1 MVRQGSPRGARDA
14 GRGWRSEG
22 KSFGGRRIGWYDGSV
37 MTRQQWTQLIIILL
51 FVGFSVLSW
60 AFRQLR
66 EYQQKQAARQAAE
79 RRRMEVLRTG
89 RADQPPAG
97 EFASTRPA
105 PAIPPQAPLD
115 PHAEA
120 PRRLQEPAQRRRAE
134 LEAMARRAA
143 GGSGGGA
150 PKAGPRTATPVPVQ
164 RTPQARG
171 ERPGTNVEQQRRAAE
186 QARRRAEKLEKQD
199 RIEAKRKAEQAKVV
213 ERQRAEADARQTAAE
228 QQTAASAAADALGT
242 GETGRAGRPAL
253 AAAIGAARLGPGA
266 TPATAEQ
273 WRRAIVLMNVLGP
286 PAALRSDDQ
295 ERREF

>member
-1 MVRQGSPRGARDA
+1 
-14 GRGWRSEG
+14 
-22 KSFGGRRIGWYDGSV
+22 

-79 RRRMEVLRTG
+79 RRRLEMLRTG
-89 RADQPPAG
+89 RGEARADEQRVEA
-97 EFASTRPA
+97 RP
-105 PAIPPQAPLD
+105 L
-115 PHAEA
+115 EA
-120 PRRLQEPAQRRRAE
+120 PPRAPDVHDDARRRLQELAQRRRAE

-150 PKAGPRTATPVPVQ
+150 PKAGPRPATPVPVQ

-213 ERQRAEADARQTAAE
+213 ERQRAEADARQAAAE

-242 GETGRAGRPAL
+242 GESGRSGRPAL
-253 AAAIGAARLGPGA
+253 ATAIGAARLGPGA

-286 PAALRSDDQ
+286 PAALRPDDPD
-295 ERREF
+295 RREF

>member
-1 MVRQGSPRGARDA
+1 
-14 GRGWRSEG
+14 
-22 KSFGGRRIGWYDGSV
+22 

-79 RRRMEVLRTG
+79 RRRLEMLRTG
-89 RADQPPAG
+89 RG
-97 EFASTRPA
+97 EARA
-105 PAIPPQAPLD
+105 EVQQVEAAPL
-115 PHAEA
+115 EA
-120 PRRLQEPAQRRRAE
+120 PPRAPDLHDDARRRLQELAQRRRAE

-143 GGSGGGA
+143 GGAGGA
-150 PKAGPRTATPVPVQ
+150 GGSGAGAPMAGPRPATPVPVQ

-171 ERPGTNVEQQRRAAE
+171 ERPVTKAEQQRRAAE
-186 QARRRAEKLEKQD
+186 QARRRAEKQDKQD
-199 RIEAKRKAEQAKVV
+199 RIEAKRRAEQARVV

-242 GETGRAGRPAL
+242 TDPGRTARPAL

-273 WRRAIVLMNVLGP
+273 WRRAIVLMSVLGP
-286 PAALRSDDQ
+286 PAALRGDDQ
-295 ERREF
+295 DRREF